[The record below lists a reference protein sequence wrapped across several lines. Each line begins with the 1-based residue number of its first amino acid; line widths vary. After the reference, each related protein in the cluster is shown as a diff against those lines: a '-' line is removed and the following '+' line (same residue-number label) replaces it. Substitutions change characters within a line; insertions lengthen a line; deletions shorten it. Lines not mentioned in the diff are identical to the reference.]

1 MIYKLYPNTENLND
15 TDKFIWLMTTEEP
28 VMLHLLQELFSSL
41 SNERVNFVR
50 LNIYS
55 ALNTAGTYGWY
66 TSGNDDRAEG
76 HFVWTDTGYPRPLNY
91 TNWHAGQPNNVGNV
105 QDCLLMQYPN
115 DNFEWGDV
123 NCNDKHP
130 FICETHI

>member
-1 MIYKLYPNTENLND
+1 MPWVGLQYVIVVFSDHTHFLVQSKD
-15 TDKFIWLMTTEEP
+15 
-28 VMLHLLQELFSSL
+28 LHEC
-41 SNERVNFVR
+41 

-66 TSGNDDRAEG
+66 TSGNDDRSEG
-76 HFVWTDTGYPRPLNY
+76 YFVWTDTGYPRPLNY
-91 TNWHAGQPNNVGNV
+91 KYWHAGQPNNVGNV